1 VSLDSIILA
10 VYLAKSERA
19 SAMSPRSQLKLARR
33 CGPRGHAAPGAG
45 AARAVRIAGPRRL
58 AAAALAALLPLGPVA
73 WSQGAR
79 TQRVSITSPG
89 SLASAP
95 QHEALLASQLPVADR
110 VVVRKSLRRLYLM
123 RGATVLRSYKI
134 ALGLN
139 PVGQKERSGDFRT
152 PEGRYYLT
160 RRNPRSDYFLSIQ
173 VSYPN
178 DVDVRRARRHRWEAG
193 GSIMIHG
200 LPNRLSRPPQY
211 YEKYDWTDGCIAVSD
226 SDMLEIWLMTR
237 EHTPIDI
244 LP

>member
-1 VSLDSIILA
+1 
-10 VYLAKSERA
+10 
-19 SAMSPRSQLKLARR
+19 MSSRS
-33 CGPRGHAAPGAG
+33 
-45 AARAVRIAGPRRL
+45 RL
-58 AAAALAALLPLGPVA
+58 AAARHAGLRRLAMAVIATLPLAGMA
-73 WSQGAR
+73 WAHGTRAE
-79 TQRVSITSPG
+79 RVSITPPAPLGQSSPRETPG
-89 SLASAP
+89 DS
-95 QHEALLASQLPVADR
+95 ELPIADH

-123 RGATVLRSYKI
+123 RGNAVLRSYKI
-134 ALGLN
+134 ALGLH

-178 DVDVRRARRHRWEAG
+178 DADLRRARHHRWDAG
-193 GSIMIHG
+193 GAIMIHG
-200 LPNRLSRPPQY
+200 LPNRLRRPPEY

-237 EHTPIDI
+237 ENTPIDI